1 MPGILVISK
10 GTELLRVPTENLV
23 YIKADGN
30 YCHVHTRFGKEQM
43 VSFQLGQI
51 EDMIEDQ
58 LGKDGINFI
67 RLGRGLIVNTDF
79 VYFID
84 ITRQCLVLSDCVS
97 CFFDGEDL
105 KASRDV
111 LIKLKAYIDAT
122 LNNNGI

>member
-10 GTELLRVPTENLV
+10 GTELLRVPAEHLV

-30 YCHVHTRFGKEQM
+30 YCHVHTRIGKEQM

-51 EDMIEDQ
+51 EDMIEEQ
-58 LGKDGINFI
+58 LGKDGINFV

-84 ITRQCLVLSDCVS
+84 ITKQRLVLSDCVS
-97 CFFDGEDL
+97 CFFEEDL

-122 LNNNGI
+122 LTNNGI